1 MYKVPENGATVTI
14 FAPYDCGNN
23 CPFCVNKKEYKENPN
38 FNLSEVVNSI
48 VRMDW
53 ITPDCDYVI
62 TGGEPLA
69 DLYKFERIVLK
80 IKELNLQGSN
90 HKLFVNTTL
99 PIKREDIDRINK
111 FKDTITCINISRHIN
126 KYVKECDDELI
137 RLLEIPVRINCVL
150 YTEEEALY
158 ADKLI
163 NRFKDFENVTG
174 IQFRDNYIGVK
185 YDNLYNCY
193 VNKRLDNLLKRLG
206 VDVNDCK
213 FHFSSFR
220 WDCEI
225 SKKPL
230 IKFHR
235 TMCYS
240 KIYNNGLIEVND
252 VIINPRGE
260 ILDDWNEYGEL
271 LNLVEYM
278 EGVKKCLTNIKSG
291 LKI

>member
-1 MYKVPENGATVTI
+1 MYIVPKNGATVTI

-38 FNLSEVVNSI
+38 FNLEEVKNSI
-48 VRMDW
+48 KKMDR
-53 ITPDCDYVI
+53 ITPNCDYVI

-69 DLYKFERIVLK
+69 DLDKFEEIVLT
-80 IKELNLQGSN
+80 IRELNFNGSN

-99 PIKREDIDRINK
+99 PIKEENIDKLNNLR
-111 FKDTITCINISRHIN
+111 DTITGFNISRHIN
-126 KYVKECDDELI
+126 KYVKECDDRLI
-137 RLLEIPVRINCVL
+137 GLLRIPVRINCVF
-150 YTEEEALY
+150 YTEDEALY
-158 ADKLI
+158 AEKVI
-163 NRFKDFENVTG
+163 NRFKHFKNITG
-174 IQFRDNYIGVK
+174 FQFRDNYIDVG

-193 VNKRLDNLLKRLG
+193 ENGRLDNLLNGLG
-206 VDVNDCK
+206 INVNDCK

-225 SKKPL
+225 SKVPL

-240 KIYNNGLIEVND
+240 KILNGEDIEVND

-260 ILDDWNEYGEL
+260 ILDDWNEYGDL
-271 LNLVEYM
+271 LNLEEYRKGY
-278 EGVKKCLTNIKSG
+278 EENKNVK
-291 LKI
+291 

>member
-1 MYKVPENGATVTI
+1 MYRVPENGATVTI

-38 FNLSEVVNSI
+38 FNLEEVKNSI
-48 VRMDW
+48 KKMDR
-53 ITPDCDYVI
+53 ITHNCDYVI

-69 DLYKFERIVLK
+69 DLDKFEEIVLT
-80 IKELNLQGSN
+80 IRDLNLNGSN
-90 HKLFVNTTL
+90 HKLFINTTL
-99 PIKREDIDRINK
+99 PIKEEDITRINK
-111 FKDTITCINISRHIN
+111 FKDVITCINISRHI
-126 KYVKECDDELI
+126 KRYVKECDDRFI
-137 RLLEIPVRINCVL
+137 GLLEIPVRINCVF
-150 YTEEEALY
+150 YTEDEALY
-158 ADKLI
+158 ADNVI
-163 NRFKDFENVTG
+163 GRFKDFENVTG

-193 VNKRLDNLLKRLG
+193 VNKRLDNLLKGLG

-240 KIYNNGLIEVND
+240 KIYNDGLIEIND

-278 EGVKKCLTNIKSG
+278 EGVKNV
-291 LKI
+291 